1 MKVGLTIEYTT
12 RSMVCVYQ
20 KQKGKKERKKGKNK
34 GRKGKSKKKIQWK
47 LQLIIQVDSLPDTYR
62 KKNKILSIHSYN
74 TKTQA
79 VFCYIR
85 SPSYSQKHATD

>member
-47 LQLIIQVDSLPDTYR
+47 LQLIT
-62 KKNKILSIHSYN
+62 
-74 TKTQA
+74 
-79 VFCYIR
+79 
-85 SPSYSQKHATD
+85 